1 MRLSQKLPGCQVEFI
16 ETLATIKN
24 SLRQAQADIQ
34 RILLRQPKWEQLV
47 LVSFLVIL
55 AGCAV
60 GPKYAGPDVKEPG
73 RYTQVAAQ
81 SDSITNLKWWD
92 VYNDTTLQKLIQTAI
107 DSNLDLNIAIAR
119 VDEAKAILGYNQANL
134 FPFLDYSARGRAS
147 DFRSTAEGAGVTFPQ
162 SSVALLGNVSWE
174 IDLWGKLRH
183 ANRAA
188 YADLISTDE
197 TRKSIYISVVAQVA
211 ELYFTLR
218 GLDERLEITRRTYE
232 TRMEYLRIIT
242 LRFERGDVSE
252 LDKLQAQQIASAAQS
267 QLFALERAIIAT
279 ENAINI
285 LLGQSYAPIS
295 RGLQNNQQQLPLDI
309 PTGLPSELLE
319 RRPDIRSAEQQV
331 IAQTER
337 VGIAVALRFPSL
349 SLTGLLGVASPD
361 ISNLFSGDAVL
372 GSVTGQ
378 LTGPIFR
385 FNQNKRRVEAERA
398 KAMQVGY
405 QYEKTVLIAFAEVE
419 NSLAEIR
426 TYTNEFAARQTQVA
440 ATERSLVLSKALY
453 DNGYTSFLQVLDAER
468 ELYNS
473 QFEKSLALQNQ
484 LISTVRLYKALGGGW

>member
-1 MRLSQKLPGCQVEFI
+1 MKKLVFI
-16 ETLATIKN
+16 ISML
-24 SLRQAQADIQ
+24 
-34 RILLRQPKWEQLV
+34 W
-47 LVSFLVIL
+47 L

-60 GPKYAGPDVKEPG
+60 GPKYSRPETKKPEAYVQAPTK
-73 RYTQVAAQ
+73 T
-81 SDSITNLKWWD
+81 DSITNLKWWD
-92 VYNDTTLQKLIQTAI
+92 VYEDTVLQSLIQVAI
-107 DSNLDLNIAIAR
+107 DSNLDLMTAVAR

-188 YADLISTDE
+188 FADLIATDE
-197 TRKSIYISVVAQVA
+197 GRKSIYLSLVAQVA

-218 GLDERLEITRRTYE
+218 GLDERYSITQRTYE

-242 LRFERGDVSE
+242 LRFERGETSE
-252 LDKLQAQQIASAAQS
+252 LDKLQAEQIAAGSHA
-267 QLFALERAIIAT
+267 QLFSLERAIIAV
-279 ENAINI
+279 ENAINV
-285 LLGQSYAPIS
+285 LLGQTYAPVA
-295 RGLQNNQQQLPLDI
+295 RGLRNDQQQLPVEI
-309 PTGLPSELLE
+309 PSGLPSELLE
-319 RRPDIRSAEQQV
+319 RRPDIRSAEQQLV
-331 IAQTER
+331 AQTER

-378 LTGPIFR
+378 LAGPIFR

-398 KAMQVGY
+398 KAMQMGY
-405 QYEKTVLIAFAEVE
+405 QYEKTILVAFAEVE

-426 TYTNEFAARQTQVA
+426 TYRNEFAARQTQVA
-440 ATERSLVLSKALY
+440 ATERSLLLSKALY

-473 QFEKSLALQNQ
+473 QFEKSLALQSQ